1 MFYVL
6 VFSLLAVVLVVAALT
21 TRSRRRK
28 NLETGEIHATS
39 GAGHGSRAT
48 HGTHRDAAGR
58 RNRKAKRVQ
67 SQHDRR
73 KRH

>member
-6 VFSLLAVVLVVAALT
+6 VFGILAVVLIVGFFAA
-21 TRSRRRK
+21 RSRRQQGW
-28 NLETGEIHATS
+28 EDWDEEQEH
-39 GAGHGSRAT
+39 T
-48 HGTHRDAAGR
+48 HSQAAHSDAAR
-58 RNRKAKRVQ
+58 RSRKAKRSQ

>member
-6 VFSLLAVVLVVAALT
+6 IFSILAVVLIVGGIT
-21 TRSRRRK
+21 TMSRRRK
-28 NLETGEIHATS
+28 NLEYEESHA
-39 GAGHGSRAT
+39 GAQTRHG
-48 HGTHRDAAGR
+48 DAER
-58 RNRKAKRVQ
+58 RSRKAKRSQ